1 MKFYADTS
9 FLYSY
14 YSADANST
22 HADLWR
28 QSNAVPLPFTS
39 LHRLELRNAIELAV
53 FQKRATATEAAEV
66 WKTVETDL
74 AGGLMAEVSLPLIDL
89 YAKAQELTANHTAA
103 TGARSLDILHV
114 AAANLLGAEEIVTF
128 DNRQAAL
135 AARMSLRV
143 SVL

>member
-22 HADLWR
+22 RADLWR
-28 QSNAVPLPFTS
+28 QSNAVSLPFTS

-53 FQKRATATEAAEV
+53 FQKRATAAEAAEV
-66 WKTVETDL
+66 WKTVEADL
-74 AGGLMAEVSLPLIDL
+74 AGGLMVEVSLSLIDL
-89 YAKAQELTANHTAA
+89 HAMAQDLTANHTAA

-114 AAANLLGAEEIVTF
+114 AAASLLGAEEIVTF
-128 DNRQAAL
+128 DHRQAAL
-135 AARMSLRV
+135 AARIGLKV
-143 SVL
+143 AGL